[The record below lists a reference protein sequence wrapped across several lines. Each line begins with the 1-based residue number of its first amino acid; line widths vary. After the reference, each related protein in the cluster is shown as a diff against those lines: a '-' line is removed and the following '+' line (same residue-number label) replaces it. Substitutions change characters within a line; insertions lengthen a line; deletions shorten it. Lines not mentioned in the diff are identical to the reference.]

1 MDRLRIILLL
11 MAVTVMLTV
20 CAEDVTPSETARTQI
35 VVDVDSIEAARTPTP
50 SLCRTLSVEIGGASF
65 GPVCLSYDS
74 RFRPGSVF
82 GYRVGIGFTDGSYRN
97 AFGDHILDFKGTS
110 IPLEVNA
117 IMGKR
122 KSKFE
127 LGIGIVPSILN
138 RDEHKWEYHWSVA
151 ENGHTII
158 DTFNEIEKH
167 GTRVNIMGFMNVG
180 YRYQRQS
187 GFFMRVGL
195 SFLMGDVKCS
205 PVDGLTCL
213 PYIAFGYT
221 I

>member
-11 MAVTVMLTV
+11 MAITVMLPL
-20 CAEDVTPSETARTQI
+20 CAEDVIPSETARTQI
-35 VVDVDSIEAARTPTP
+35 VVDVDSIEEVRAPAP
-50 SLCRTLSVEIGGASF
+50 SLCRTLSVEICGASL
-65 GPVCLSYDS
+65 GPVCLNYDS

-97 AFGDHILDFKGTS
+97 AFGDHILDFKGVS
-110 IPLEVNA
+110 VPLEVNA

-127 LGIGIVPSILN
+127 LGIGIVPSILK
-138 RDEHKWEYHWSVA
+138 RAEYQWEHQWSVDDD
-151 ENGHTII
+151 GYII
-158 DTFNEIEKH
+158 YDTYNEIEKR

-195 SFLMGDVKCS
+195 SFLMGDIKCS
-205 PVDGLTCL
+205 PVDGLTCT